1 MWSTYV
7 IILLQFQSQILQ
19 IFLLLSLKSRIACSC
34 CGQFFSRR
42 RRPYPHGMCKPHW
55 GNHDFSPLANGIYLR
70 VIINKTPF
78 PNGNCPITHPITEM
92 EVAHT
97 VGPCTFSFCC
107 RRATTTTSELLWK
120 AISLVGQ
127 KILKRLFILNVAA
140 LKGSGLVARRG
151 SNAAVAGGGGTR
163 RGEARRDATRWCKP
177 STLLLLVRYARQ
189 QRLKDQ
195 LTNKKKEKPTWAEL
209 VRAL

>member
-1 MWSTYV
+1 MKLVQKSIYV
-7 IILLQFQSQILQ
+7 TSCILSNPIFDLTHFQRSIIGKV
-19 IFLLLSLKSRIACSC
+19 LLSLKSRIACSC

-42 RRPYPHGMCKPHW
+42 RRPCPHGMCKPHW
-55 GNHDFSPLANGIYLR
+55 GNHDFSPLANGVYLR

-97 VGPCTFSFCC
+97 MGPCTFSFCC

-140 LKGSGLVARRG
+140 LKGSGLVAVQAINLVVVG
-151 SNAAVAGGGGTR
+151 SICTTAKAQR
-163 RGEARRDATRWCKP
+163 P
-177 STLLLLVRYARQ
+177 TLKHLKWLLG
-189 QRLKDQ
+189 RL
-195 LTNKKKEKPTWAEL
+195 
-209 VRAL
+209 